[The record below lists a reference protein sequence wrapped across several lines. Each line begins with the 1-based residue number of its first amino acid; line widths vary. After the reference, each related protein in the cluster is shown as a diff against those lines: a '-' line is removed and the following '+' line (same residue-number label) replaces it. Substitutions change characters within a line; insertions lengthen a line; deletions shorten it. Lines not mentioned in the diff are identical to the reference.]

1 MSTLAEVYRLAKAE
15 RFADALAVVTPLAAS
30 AREQATRTGA
40 DVLAAIDVTIE
51 ETILCTR
58 VGDFATALA
67 RATWALGVACD
78 PRHRARFESDG
89 TAKGGEC
96 PKQDDAAWTITMA
109 FLVWC
114 EPARKHAAISYE
126 AVASVAEEA
135 QRFLVATGR
144 THWRAG
150 VLAEQAAV
158 LVDRERHAEAVPL
171 WREAAELK
179 QRFPGAPGM
188 ALETIVR
195 NLGRTLDHSGDV
207 EAAAV
212 VLRDF
217 LALPRLSLTDQ
228 LAGHC
233 YLGHNAL
240 RRKAVDEAVRCAE
253 AALDVAEVLGEH
265 QLPAALGLAVDARLA
280 AGDGTGARL
289 SANRILELAL
299 RTDSP
304 VSQFNAVQD
313 NFDVAM
319 HEHDLEDARARLD
332 DLDARADALDRRV
345 GSPKY
350 RGRVE
355 ERRARL
361 AGLTTPRV
369 IP

>member
-1 MSTLAEVYRLAKAE
+1 MSTLAEVHRLAKAE

-40 DVLAAIDVTIE
+40 DVLAAIDVTVE

-78 PRHRARFESDG
+78 PLHRARFDS
-89 TAKGGEC
+89 
-96 PKQDDAAWTITMA
+96 DDAAWTITMA
-109 FLVWC
+109 FLAWC

-144 THWRAG
+144 TNWRAG

-240 RRKAVDEAVRCAE
+240 RRKAVDEAVRCAD
-253 AALDVAEVLGEH
+253 AALDVAEVLGGR
-265 QLPAALGLAVDARLA
+265 QLFGALGLAVDARLA
-280 AGDGTGARL
+280 TGDGAGARL
-289 SANRILELAL
+289 AANRILELAL
-299 RTDSP
+299 RIGSP
-304 VSQFNAVQD
+304 VEQFNAVQD

-332 DLDARADALDRRV
+332 ELDALADALDQRV
-345 GSPKY
+345 GSPEY

-355 ERRARL
+355 VRRARL
-361 AGLTTPRV
+361 AGLTTPRG

>member
-40 DVLAAIDVTIE
+40 DVLAAIDVTVE

-78 PRHRARFESDG
+78 PLHRARFDS
-89 TAKGGEC
+89 
-96 PKQDDAAWTITMA
+96 DDAAWTITMA
-109 FLVWC
+109 FLAWC

-280 AGDGTGARL
+280 AGDGAGARL
-289 SANRILELAL
+289 AANRILELAL

-304 VSQFNAVQD
+304 V
-313 NFDVAM
+313 
-319 HEHDLEDARARLD
+319 EDARARLAE
-332 DLDARADALDRRV
+332 LDARADALDRRV